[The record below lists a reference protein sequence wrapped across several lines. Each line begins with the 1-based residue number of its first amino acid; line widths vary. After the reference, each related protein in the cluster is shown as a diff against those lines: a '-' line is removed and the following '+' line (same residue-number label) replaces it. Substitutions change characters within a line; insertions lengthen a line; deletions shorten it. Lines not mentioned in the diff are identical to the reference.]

1 MVAHRK
7 DRKGSPA
14 TRGPNATPKG
24 PPVGNSFADDD
35 DETIVYSSRVPS
47 DFSADDDESD
57 STTRDHPNGPPARH
71 GDFSDVDDEAT
82 YLLPEGAAQSLAST
96 ERATPMRSGSGRA
109 QALSED
115 GQPIVSNAPRIGDDD
130 DEEDTM
136 NMAVPPELLAGKPR
150 PRPKPPQ
157 HGHRPSLVDEV
168 TPPPVKNVRSL
179 ASLPGP
185 ELDVH
190 DYTMSSPNIVRMSF
204 QPSKQGKAPANE
216 DRRATIA
223 DSQDFATST
232 MGSEDAHL
240 LGQLTVDAPED
251 ATVYVDGVER
261 GKGRVHVNELDRFT
275 HYIVRVHRPGHRPW
289 STSITLDGQVETSV
303 VPELIPR

>member
-1 MVAHRK
+1 M
-7 DRKGSPA
+7 GQ
-14 TRGPNATPKG
+14 
-24 PPVGNSFADDD
+24 SFADDD
-35 DETIVYSSRVPS
+35 DETVVYSSPVPS
-47 DFSADDDESD
+47 DFSSDDDDRD
-57 STTRDHPNGPPARH
+57 STSRDYANGPRDRH

-82 YLLPEGAAQSLAST
+82 YLLPEGAAKSLASS
-96 ERATPMRSGSGRA
+96 EASSEASVEMRSGSGRA

-115 GQPIVSNAPRIGDDD
+115 GQPIVSRAPRIGDDD
-130 DEEDTM
+130 EEEDTLT
-136 NMAVPPELLAGKPR
+136 MAVPPELLAGKPR
-150 PRPKPPQ
+150 PKPKPRSPQ

-204 QPSKQGKAPANE
+204 QPRKDGTAPEARN
-216 DRRATIA
+216 ATIA
-223 DSQDFATST
+223 DDNAFATST

-261 GKGRVHVNELDRFT
+261 GKGSVTVVELDRFT

-289 STSITLDGQVETSV
+289 STSITLDGQVEASV
-303 VPELIPR
+303 VPELVKR